1 MPQLDSSKNLL
12 HSSQPLVVGAVSSAA
27 TLEALASD
35 PTLAEGCDLLE
46 LRLDSIDLA
55 PDESRP
61 LAQKLR
67 LPLLITARHPEE
79 GGQYNL
85 DATERATL
93 LDAHLDLAALMDV
106 ELRSAMDLDKVI
118 SKAKARHVGVI
129 GSFHDFNA
137 TPGDDVLRGA
147 ADFAL
152 QFKLDAVKVAT
163 TLQQPEDLAR
173 LIQLVAAEKRLPVA
187 AMGMGNLGRASRLVL
202 AKCGSLLNY
211 GYVGESNA
219 PGQWAASELKK
230 LLNAL

>member
-1 MPQLDSSKNLL
+1 MAQLLSSKNLL
-12 HSSQPLVVGAVSSAA
+12 HSSQPLVVGAISSAA
-27 TLEALASD
+27 TLEAVAANPS
-35 PTLAEGCDLLE
+35 LAEGCDLLE

-55 PDESRP
+55 PEESRP
-61 LAQKLR
+61 LAQRLL

-79 GGQYNL
+79 GGAYNL
-85 DATERATL
+85 DANERAAL
-93 LDAHLDLAALMDV
+93 LDAHLDLAVLMDV
-106 ELRSAMDLDKVI
+106 ELRSALELQATI
-118 SKAKARHVGVI
+118 TKAKSRAVGVI

-137 TPGDDVLRGA
+137 TPGDEVLRGA

-163 TLQQPEDLAR
+163 TLQTPADLAR
-173 LIQLVAAEKRLPVA
+173 LIQLVAAEKRLAVSV
-187 AMGMGNLGRASRLVL
+187 MGMGNLGRASRLVL

-219 PGQWAASELKK
+219 PGQWEASELKK

>member
-12 HSSQPLVVGAVSSAA
+12 HSPHPLVVGAVSTAE
-27 TLEALASD
+27 TLEAVASN
-35 PTLAEGCDLLE
+35 PALAEGCDLLE

-61 LAQKLR
+61 LAQKLKV
-67 LPLLITARHPEE
+67 PLLITARHPEE
-79 GGQYNL
+79 GGMYNL
-85 DATERATL
+85 DAAERATL
-93 LDAHLDLAALMDV
+93 LESHLDLATLMDV
-106 ELRSAMDLDKVI
+106 ELRSALELQAVI
-118 SKAKARHVGVI
+118 AKAKAGNVGVI

-137 TPGDDVLRGA
+137 TPGDEVLRGA

-152 QFKLDAVKVAT
+152 QFKLEAVKVAT
-163 TLQQPEDLAR
+163 ALQSPEDLAR
-173 LIQLVAAEKRLPVA
+173 LIQLVAAEKRLPISV
-187 AMGMGNLGRASRLVL
+187 MGMGNLGRASRLVL

-219 PGQWAASELKK
+219 PGQWAATELKK